1 MKGSIITDIMLIKI
15 DEEYGKKECQVL
27 LFSGKEHT
35 VLFTCGIDSA
45 VIKMFL
51 EQIIIYKISRLRKQ
65 PWIWNLNAQFV
76 RDVRIF
82 KCLACNNPHT

>member
-27 LFSGKEHT
+27 LFSGKEHA

-51 EQIIIYKISRLRKQ
+51 EQIII
-65 PWIWNLNAQFV
+65 WIWKLNIQFV

>member
-51 EQIIIYKISRLRKQ
+51 EQIII
-65 PWIWNLNAQFV
+65 WIWKLNIQFV

-82 KCLACNNPHT
+82 